1 MLTGFFRS
9 GIPNIPVRF
18 VTIGAK
24 RHCCYKR
31 IHVTEALFLGC
42 FERNLSRLALTT
54 YLGIR
59 TNGLSPFL
67 QKVMAIPSS
76 LITFLVGMVL
86 VLAGLWLGQNVSLL
100 PPAASL
106 NAPVYDELFKVLF
119 IIGAILFL
127 GIVGLLLFSLVR
139 FRRKPGDSS
148 DGEAIEGNLPLE
160 IVWTA
165 IPAIVVLF
173 IGIYS
178 YDIYERMGGMTPLN
192 AHSSMAHAQHMAET
206 PSVQPASVAP
216 SGSSSS
222 DPNTSAPRVWG
233 GIGTASEKNALIVDL
248 TALQFAFIFHYP
260 ESNITSGELH
270 IPANQPVELRMKAN
284 DVIHAFWV
292 PQFRLKQDVI
302 PGQQTILTF
311 TATKAGTYPVVCA
324 ELCGPYHGGMR
335 SSVVVHEAG
344 EYAQWLEK
352 NSPKSPLPAAVAQ
365 VDSKPIA

>member
-1 MLTGFFRS
+1 
-9 GIPNIPVRF
+9 
-18 VTIGAK
+18 
-24 RHCCYKR
+24 
-31 IHVTEALFLGC
+31 
-42 FERNLSRLALTT
+42 
-54 YLGIR
+54 
-59 TNGLSPFL
+59 
-67 QKVMAIPSS
+67 MAIPTS

-139 FRRKPGDSS
+139 FRRKPGDST
-148 DGEAIEGNLPLE
+148 DGAAIEGNLPLE

-192 AHSSMAHAQHMAET
+192 DHSAMGHAQPMAEST
-206 PSVQPASVAP
+206 SVQPASVSP
-216 SGSSSS
+216 NG
-222 DPNTSAPRVWG
+222 DPNNSSPPVWG
-233 GIGTASEKNALIVDL
+233 GIGPASGENALIVDL

-260 ESNITSGELH
+260 EANITSGELH
-270 IPANQPVELRMKAN
+270 IPTNQPVELRMKAN

-311 TATKAGTYPVVCA
+311 TATKPGTYPVVCA

-335 SSVVVHEAG
+335 SSVVVHEPG
-344 EYAQWLEK
+344 DYAQWLEK
-352 NSPKSPLPAAVAQ
+352 NSPINPPSAAVAQ
-365 VDSKPIA
+365 LDPQPIA